1 MAFLTE
7 VVIFRARPGLAVETV
22 TALIEGPISA
32 IAGRDADNDITSM
45 PRMIPAASCP
55 ASTTSAFRRA

>member
-7 VVIFRARPGLAVETV
+7 VVIFRTKPGLAVETV
-22 TALIEGPISA
+22 TALTEGPVSA
-32 IAGRDADNDITSM
+32 IAGRDADIASVRKM
-45 PRMIPAASCP
+45 VPAASCP